1 MRLDGKKALV
11 TGGGRGIG
19 RGIALRLARE
29 GADVVI
35 DYVNNEDEAKDVKS
49 QIEEAGRRGLILRAD
64 IARVDEAR
72 RLVDE
77 AVRQMGT
84 LDILVNNAGVEKQ
97 ASFVDVSE
105 EDFDLILGVNLKGP
119 FFLSQAFARYLIASK
134 RPGKIINISSVHEQ
148 IPFPGYA
155 SYCAS
160 KGGIRMLMRDLA
172 VELSPHGITV
182 NNIAPGAIETEMN
195 RPLLDDRPRLEK
207 LLGQIPLGRMGKP
220 ADVGA
225 VAAFL
230 ASEDADYV
238 TGSTYFVDGGLTY
251 HYQE

>member
-1 MRLDGKKALV
+1 MRLEGKTALV

-19 RGIALRLARE
+19 RGIALRLAHD

-35 DYVNNEDEAKDVKS
+35 DYVNNEDQAREVKS
-49 QIEEAGRRGLILRAD
+49 AIEASGRRSLILRAD
-64 IARVDEAR
+64 ISRVDDAR
-72 RLVDE
+72 RLIDD
-77 AVRQMGT
+77 AVRQMGS

-97 ASFVDVSE
+97 SAFVDVAE
-105 EDFDLILGVNLKGP
+105 EDFDLVLNVNLKGP
-119 FFLSQAFARYLIASK
+119 FFLGQAFARYLIGSK

-182 NNIAPGAIETEMN
+182 NNVAPGAIETEMN
-195 RPLLDDRPRLEK
+195 RPLLDDKPRLER

-220 ADVGA
+220 EDVAA
-225 VAAFL
+225 VVAFL
-230 ASEDADYV
+230 ASADADYV
-238 TGSTYFVDGGLTY
+238 TGATYFVDGGLTF

>member
-19 RGIALRLARE
+19 RGIALRLAHE

-35 DYVNNEDEAKDVKS
+35 DYIKNEDEAREVRTA
-49 QIEEAGRRGLILRAD
+49 IEQSGRSSLILRAD
-64 IARVDEAR
+64 ISQVDDAR

-77 AVRQMGT
+77 AVRQMGS

-97 ASFVDVSE
+97 AAFVDVSE
-105 EDFDLILGVNLKGP
+105 EDFDLVLDVNLKGP
-119 FFLSQAFARYLIASK
+119 FFLSQAFARHLIDSK

-182 NNIAPGAIETEMN
+182 NNVAPGAIETEMN
-195 RPLLDDRPRLEK
+195 RSLLDDKPRLER

-220 ADVGA
+220 ADVAG
-225 VAAFL
+225 VVAFL
-230 ASEDADYV
+230 ASADADYV
-238 TGSTYFVDGGLTY
+238 TGATYFVNGGLTF

>member
-1 MRLDGKKALV
+1 MRLEGKKALI

-19 RGIALRLARE
+19 RGIANRFARE

-35 DYVNNEDEAKDVKS
+35 DYINNEDEARAVRDE
-49 QIEEAGRRGLILRAD
+49 IEEAGRRALILRAD

-72 RLVDE
+72 GLIDA
-77 AVRQMGT
+77 AVGQMGA
-84 LDILVNNAGVEKQ
+84 LDILVNNAGVEKR
-97 ASFVDVSE
+97 SPFVDVSE
-105 EDFDLILGVNLKGP
+105 EDFDLVLGVNLKGP
-119 FFLSQAFARYLIASK
+119 FFLSQAFARYLIQSK
-134 RPGKIINISSVHEQ
+134 RPGKIINISSVHEE

-172 VELSPHGITV
+172 IELGPHGITV
-182 NNIAPGAIETEMN
+182 NNIAPGAIETAMN
-195 RPLLDDRPRLEK
+195 RPLLDDRPRLER
-207 LLGQIPLGRMGKP
+207 LLGQVPLGRMGKP
-220 ADVGA
+220 ADVA
-225 VAAFL
+225 AIAAFL
-230 ASEDADYV
+230 ASSDADYV